1 MTIPG
6 MLSMCASEGCIL
18 YQRAFVPAAVYSQPA
33 YVTHITYRG
42 NLVYVDGTSKYVN
55 LFFASGSVHYAL
67 VYGKIG
73 LVRYPNPMV
82 LNN

>member
-55 LFFASGSVHYAL
+55 LFLL
-67 VYGKIG
+67 VDQFITLWYMERLGWYVTQI
-73 LVRYPNPMV
+73 LWC
-82 LNN
+82 